1 MPDKLTMPLTVILSA
16 VIALTLALALVTY
29 LMTFYNKHKKDF
41 YVFHSIEKTPAPPFA
56 DVSRGLITSL
66 LAEPFEEL
74 RITAHDGG
82 VLFGRYYH
90 RKEGAPL
97 DIMFHG
103 YKSGAI
109 HDFAGGALA
118 ALELGHNVLLVDQRG
133 HGASHGRTI
142 AFGIKERYD
151 CLDWANY
158 AVSRFGSDVKITLVG
173 ISMGAAT
180 VISAAELGLPSQV
193 RGIIADCP
201 YSSAEKM
208 IRKTAGELGY
218 PARLAF
224 PFVRLGGLIFGGF
237 DVCRRTPLEAAKS
250 ATLPLLIIHGTGDGF
265 VPHEMSR
272 EIAAAWGGEARLEL
286 FEGADHGI
294 SYLVDTERYLSLL
307 REFYTK
313 ILETQEKNI

>member
-1 MPDKLTMPLTVILSA
+1 MPDKVTLPLIIIISAAIL
-16 VIALTLALALVTY
+16 LTLALALFTY

-41 YVFHSIEKTPAPPFA
+41 YVFHSIEKTPPPPFA
-56 DVSRGLITSL
+56 EVSRGLITRL
-66 LAEPFEEL
+66 LSEPFEEV
-74 RITAHDGG
+74 RINARDGK

-90 RKEGAPL
+90 RTDGAPL
-97 DIMFHG
+97 DIMLHG

-118 ALELGHNVLLVDQRG
+118 ALELGHNVLLADQRG
-133 HGASHGRTI
+133 HGSSHGRTI

-158 AVSRFGSDVKITLVG
+158 AVTRFGSDVKITLVG

-180 VISAAELGLPSQV
+180 VISAAELGLPAQV

-218 PARLAF
+218 PERLAF

-237 DVCRRTPLEAAKS
+237 DICRRTPLEAAGGAS
-250 ATLPLLIIHGTGDGF
+250 LPLLIVHGTDDSF
-265 VPHEMSR
+265 VPCEMSR
-272 EIAAAWGGEARLEL
+272 DIAAAWGGEARLEL
-286 FEGADHGI
+286 FEGADHGT

-313 ILETQEKNI
+313 ILDTQEKDI